1 MKVQLNR
8 KQFDNALGV
17 VAGAAARASLPIL
30 SHLYIEAKSDKP
42 YPRWEDNIMAARNKP
57 VQQRNIDEFCQL
69 AKKWKA
75 WHVIEK

>member
-1 MKVQLNR
+1 VAASFDR
-8 KQFDNALGV
+8 KTN
-17 VAGAAARASLPIL
+17 
-30 SHLYIEAKSDKP
+30 KP
-42 YPRWEDNIMAARNKP
+42 YPGWEDNIMAARNKP